1 MKKVL
6 SSFLAFSILVLA
18 ITPVAASTKQT
29 TITSETQIQDEWFD
43 ESVNELQNEISEDT
57 GISQSES
64 KNELRR
70 GGVISTVV
78 RIILYSKRL
87 KFVLKNGDE
96 LFFDQEDPDKA
107 GEALKEYYLDNGT
120 FDKGDIRERG
130 EGLPKS
136 SAIIRFYDLPNSSEQ
151 VHLAYGD
158 VSMGMLHIVTRHFPE
173 YWSTF
178 SIYPKAKNSF
188 FNPGTEF
195 SYVEDVVESVID
207 YSFNG
212 KEMAKN
218 IKNLK
223 VLPYDGYH
231 EGEIYRVIMS
241 GERVVSV
248 FPISYNQAD

>member
-1 MKKVL
+1 M
-6 SSFLAFSILVLA
+6 FALAV
-18 ITPVAASTKQT
+18 TPAVASTSQT
-29 TITSETQIQDEWFD
+29 AITSETQLQNETYESADYLGERFD
-43 ESVNELQNEISEDT
+43 ESADELQNESAENIR
-57 GISQSES
+57 IHQSES
-64 KNELRR
+64 KKELK

-87 KFVLKNGDE
+87 KFILKNGDE

-107 GEALKEYYLDNGT
+107 GEALKEYYLDKGT
-120 FDKGDIRERG
+120 FDKGDIRDRG

-136 SAIIRFYDLPNSSEQ
+136 SAIIRFYDLPNSSEE

-178 SIYPKAKNSF
+178 SVYPKAKISF

-195 SYVEDVVESVID
+195 SYVEDVIESVID

-223 VLPYDGYH
+223 VVPYDGYH

-241 GERVVSV
+241 GDRVVSV